1 MSLITGL
8 NMGRGALQAQQ
19 SALQVIGNNIANVNT
34 PGYCRQKVNLKTGLP
49 QTDPIGQIS
58 SGVTV
63 ESASRARDVLLN
75 RILRRETQNLG
86 HYETLKNSLEQIES
100 IFNEP
105 SETGLSSLMSQFF
118 NAWEDLANNPEHLSA
133 RMALRERGT
142 ALAKAINETHFRLSQ
157 LQEDIGET
165 LKGKIEEVNN
175 IAQQIANL
183 NQQIKTT
190 EASKKIA
197 NELRD
202 RRDLLV
208 DQLSS
213 FVDIDVLETED
224 GTLTI
229 NAGQKNLV
237 SGMYASEF
245 GIEGD
250 SRSLSVRY
258 VPTPSAKAELF
269 LKFGEGQE
277 TTVNVRNGE
286 LKGLLDV
293 HNNIIP
299 DYQKRLDDLAAGL
312 AKEVNELHKTG
323 FGLDGSTGQSFFTF
337 TSASSNP
344 PDPLYKGGNHRGE
357 SYSDN
362 TGAASTIALDE
373 AIAAD
378 VKKIATSAEIDAPSD
393 NSIALMI
400 SQLRTKEVMN
410 EDTATLSDFYQSM
423 IAELGAQSQNAAQ
436 FRDAQELVV
445 SQIHQRRESVSGV
458 SLDEEAIDLV
468 NYQSAYQA
476 AARYINAINEL
487 LDVVVNRL

>member
-8 NMGRGALQAQQ
+8 NMGRGALHAQQ

-34 PGYCRQKVNLKTGLP
+34 HGYCRQKVNLKTGLP

-63 ESASRARDVLLN
+63 EGASRARDVLLN

-86 HYETLKNSLEQIES
+86 NYETLKNSLEQIEA

-133 RMALRERGT
+133 RTVLRERGT
-142 ALAKAINETHFRLSQ
+142 ALANAINETHFRLSQ

-165 LKGKIEEVNN
+165 LKGKIKEINN

-190 EASKKIA
+190 EASQKMN
-197 NELRD
+197 NELQD
-202 RRDLLV
+202 RRDFLV
-208 DQLSS
+208 DQLSR

-229 NAGQKNLV
+229 NAGQKTFI
-237 SGMYASEF
+237 SGMHASEF
-245 GIEGD
+245 GIRISDSGIEED
-250 SRSLSVRY
+250 SRSLWPVNRSPV
-258 VPTPSAKAELF
+258 SSKAALF
-269 LKFGEGQE
+269 LEFGEGQRA
-277 TTVNVRNGE
+277 TVNVRNGE
-286 LKGLLDV
+286 LKGLLDA

-299 DYQKRLDDLAAGL
+299 DYQKRLNDLAAEL
-312 AKEVNELHKTG
+312 AQEVNELHQTG

-337 TSASSNP
+337 TSVSS
-344 PDPLYKGGNHRGE
+344 
-357 SYSDN
+357 SDN
-362 TGAASTIALDE
+362 TGAASTLAIDE
-373 AIAAD
+373 AISAD
-378 VKKIATSAEIDAPSD
+378 LKKIAASGEIDAPSD
-393 NSIALMI
+393 NSIAIMM
-400 SQLRTKEVMN
+400 SQLRTKDMRN
-410 EDTATLSDFYQSM
+410 LDTVTFSAFYQSM
-423 IAELGAQSQNAAQ
+423 IAELGAQSQNANQ
-436 FRDAQELVV
+436 FKEAQELVV
-445 SQIHQRRESVSGV
+445 TQINQRRESVSGV

-476 AARYINAINEL
+476 AARYISTVDEL
-487 LDVVVNRL
+487 LDVLVNRL